1 MAAPK
6 RRTESAIKMSQPI
19 VFAMIVPMEV
29 LCVGGDFVVEG
40 AALGL
45 LVGESVGC
53 LVVGAMEGGLVA
65 FVGAGVGASVTFAMG
80 AAVG

>member
-29 LCVGGDFVVEG
+29 LCVGEFAVEG

-45 LVGESVGC
+45 VVGESVGC
-53 LVVGAMEGGLVA
+53 LVGATEGGLVA
-65 FVGAGVGASVTFAMG
+65 LVGADVGASVTLVVG
-80 AAVG
+80 ATVG

>member
-29 LCVGGDFVVEG
+29 LCVGDFAVEG

-45 LVGESVGC
+45 LVGESVEC
-53 LVVGAMEGGLVA
+53 LVGATEGGLVA
-65 FVGAGVGASVTFAMG
+65 LVGADVGVSVTLVVGAT
-80 AAVG
+80 VG